1 MRKRGNGQGMNAS
14 EQLNNGYLKKARE
27 DTRNFTKLQKLKKDL
42 KYNRWLYIMIVP
54 VVLFYVIFCYAPMYG
69 IIIAFKDFSPLKG
82 IMGSDWDR

>member
-1 MRKRGNGQGMNAS
+1 MNAS